1 MSFKSLFD
9 YFKLCITSKYCS
21 FSGRARRAE
30 FWGFMLFYFI
40 GSVLV
45 TVLSFFL
52 FSGVDASVDFP
63 EATFLQAQIQA
74 LSGMRALK
82 GVYNL
87 VLLLPILGVSVR
99 RLHDTGRSSLW
110 ITLPLISF
118 IVFISSIIFAIFG
131 MLVWLFDISAI
142 VFMLSGIVL
151 LVFFCLD
158 SQPGHNQY
166 GPNPKDE
173 DLMPFDHSSSM
184 DYIKQSDN
192 TY

>member
-1 MSFKSLFD
+1 MSLQSLFS

-21 FSGRARRAE
+21 FSGRARRSE
-30 FWGFMLFYFI
+30 FWGFMLFSFI
-40 GSVLV
+40 GSALV
-45 TVLSFFL
+45 TAISYFL
-52 FSGVDASVDFP
+52 FGGADVSSDYP
-63 EATFLQAQIQA
+63 EASLQARLAALQGTQA
-74 LSGMRALK
+74 LQ

-87 VLLLPILGVSVR
+87 ILLLPTLGVAVR
-99 RLHDTGRSSLW
+99 RLHDTGRSGLW
-110 ITLPLISF
+110 ITLPLVSF
-118 IVFISSIIFAIFG
+118 AVFISSIFFVIFG
-131 MLVWLFDISAI
+131 LLVWLFAISAF
-142 VFMLSGIVL
+142 VLSISWIVL
-151 LVFFCLD
+151 LVFYCLD

>member
-45 TVLSFFL
+45 TAISYLIFGGADVS
-52 FSGVDASVDFP
+52 SDYP
-63 EATFLQAQIQA
+63 EASLQAQIQA
-74 LSGMRALK
+74 LYGTQALQ

-87 VLLLPILGVSVR
+87 ILLLPTLGVSVR
-99 RLHDTGRSSLW
+99 RLHDTGRSGLW
-110 ITLPLISF
+110 ITLPLVSF
-118 IVFISSIIFAIFG
+118 AVFISSIFFAIFG
-131 MLVWLFDISAI
+131 LLVWLFAISAF
-142 VFMLSGIVL
+142 VLSISWIVL
-151 LVFFCLD
+151 LVFFCID

-173 DLMPFDHSSSM
+173 ELSGVHT
-184 DYIKQSDN
+184 QSYQSYTSGSDS

>member
-45 TVLSFFL
+45 NVLSYMIFG
-52 FSGVDASVDFP
+52 GVDLSVDSP
-63 EATFLQAQIQA
+63 EASLQAQIQA
-74 LSGMRALK
+74 LSGRQALQ

-87 VLLLPILGVSVR
+87 VLLLPTLGVSVR
-99 RLHDTGRSSLW
+99 RLHDTGRSGLW
-110 ITLPLISF
+110 ITLPFISL
-118 IVFISSIIFAIFG
+118 IVFVSTIFFVIFG
-131 MLVWLFDISAI
+131 MLVWLFAISAF
-142 VFMLSGIVL
+142 VLSISWIVL
-151 LVFFCLD
+151 LVFFCID

-173 DLMPFDHSSSM
+173 ELSGVHT
-184 DYIKQSDN
+184 QSYQSYTSGSDS

>member
-45 TVLSFFL
+45 NVLSYMIFG
-52 FSGVDASVDFP
+52 GVDLSVDSP
-63 EATFLQAQIQA
+63 EASLQAQIQA
-74 LSGMRALK
+74 LSGRQALQ

-87 VLLLPILGVSVR
+87 VLLLPTLGVSVR
-99 RLHDTGRSSLW
+99 RLHDTGRSGLW
-110 ITLPLISF
+110 ITLPLVSF
-118 IVFISSIIFAIFG
+118 AVFISSIFFAIFG
-131 MLVWLFDISAI
+131 LLVWLFAISAF
-142 VFMLSGIVL
+142 VLSISWIVL
-151 LVFFCLD
+151 LVFYCLD